1 MGDERLALAR
11 SALGVAPPRAGRP
24 AASRQAVELPLLQGL
39 ARVQKEQ
46 TDFAR
51 ELARIR
57 ALPDTTEQM
66 LERATLYRERG
77 ISLDTSLRPAFA
89 IEEALRDA
97 LERGLLTRGGVRRA
111 AVRGPRPRLRR
122 QG

>member
-77 ISLDTSLRPAFA
+77 ICCLSRAVT
-89 IEEALRDA
+89 IRDA
-97 LERGLLTRGGVRRA
+97 VLLGLA
-111 AVRGPRPRLRR
+111 R
-122 QG
+122 QRIG